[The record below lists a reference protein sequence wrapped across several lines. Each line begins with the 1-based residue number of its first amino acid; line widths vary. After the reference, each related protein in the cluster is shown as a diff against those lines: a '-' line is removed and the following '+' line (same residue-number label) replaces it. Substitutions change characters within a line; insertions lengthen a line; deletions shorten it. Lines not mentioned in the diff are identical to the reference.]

1 MITRDTVNLGAAVQ
15 GTHNLS
21 WAGRVTSRLLCLWTV
36 VSNKNRILQRLRFLT
51 VLVLYNVYEGMY
63 MLIWVTWPF

>member
-1 MITRDTVNLGAAVQ
+1 MITGGTVDLGAVVQ
-15 GTHNLS
+15 GKHNLS

-51 VLVLYNVYEGMY
+51 VIVLNNKCVR
-63 MLIWVTWPF
+63 VCVC